1 MAPAAEEAR
10 VSLLKVQLATALD
23 RFELAVEFEANVRAL
38 GLFGASGAGKSSV
51 LEALAGWR
59 EVGRGRI
66 EVDGEVWLDSARGIR
81 VAPERRRVGY
91 VPQDLLL
98 FPHLDVEAN
107 MRFGMPAG
115 SEELLA
121 RSLDVLEIG
130 ALLGRD
136 VATLSG
142 GERQR
147 VALAR
152 AVVARPQLLLLDEPL
167 GALDRPLRRRILPY
181 LLRLREEFD
190 VPLVLVSHDPTEI
203 AALCDEVL
211 VLQEGR
217 VIARGKPA
225 DVLPD
230 AAGNVR
236 GVDEFENVLQGN
248 VVEWHSGVAT
258 VELRSPQSTAGI
270 EDAPRIDVPAAG
282 LHPGGRALV
291 TLRAEDILVA
301 TERPRG
307 LSARNVLAAQV
318 QHVERGPTARL
329 QARLGAQS
337 VRVELTDA
345 AIDELGLVAGSEVF
359 LVFKTRACRA
369 VAL

>member
-1 MAPAAEEAR
+1 MAAAAGETS
-10 VSLLKVQLATALD
+10 VSLLRVQLATRLD
-23 RFELAVEFEANVRAL
+23 RFELDVEFEANVRAL
-38 GLFGASGAGKSSV
+38 GLFGASGAGKSTV

-59 EVGRGRI
+59 EVARGRI
-66 EVDGEVWLDSARGIR
+66 ELDGEIWLDSARGTR
-81 VAPERRRVGY
+81 LAPELRRVGY

-107 MRFGMPAG
+107 VRFGMPSG

-121 RSLDVLEIG
+121 RSLEVLEIG
-130 ALLGRD
+130 AFLRRD

-152 AVVARPQLLLLDEPL
+152 AVVSRPRLLLLDEPL

-203 AALCDEVL
+203 SALCDHAL
-211 VLQEGR
+211 VLHEGR
-217 VIARGKPA
+217 VVAGGAPS

-230 AAGNVR
+230 ASGSAR
-236 GVDEFENVLQGN
+236 GVEEFENVLRGN
-248 VVEWHSGVAT
+248 VVELRGGLAT
-258 VELRSPQSTAGI
+258 VELGGARL
-270 EDAPRIDVPAAG
+270 DVPSAG
-282 LHPGGRALV
+282 LVAGSRALV
-291 TLRAEDILVA
+291 TLRADDVLVA

-307 LSARNVLAAQV
+307 ISARNVLAATV
-318 QHVERGPTARL
+318 ERVERGSASGRGGAARL
-329 QARLGAQS
+329 RAQLGSQALW
-337 VRVELTDA
+337 VELTDSA
-345 AIDELGLVAGSEVF
+345 LDELALAPGSEVF
-359 LVFKTRACRA
+359 LVIKTRACRV
-369 VAL
+369 VATGS